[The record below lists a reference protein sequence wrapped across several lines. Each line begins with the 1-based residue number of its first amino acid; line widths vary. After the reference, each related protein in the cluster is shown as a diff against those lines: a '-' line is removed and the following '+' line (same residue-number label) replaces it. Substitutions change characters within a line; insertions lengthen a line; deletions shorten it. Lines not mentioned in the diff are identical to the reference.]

1 MRKIRIG
8 KDFTI
13 RWSIYRKTA
22 DGREAYDLTGMSL
35 ILRLQ
40 NAYRTEEIK
49 DFSVEENTITWVFRG
64 RDQKSVG
71 SYSLVLIQNNGEDG
85 MMTIDKVAAFQLVA
99 HTYEESGNADGN
111 VTIEDISLVSESA
124 ILPYVSANGNGV
136 PIFGS
141 EKEMRDYEAPYGSL
155 ASVVEENTYEAK
167 ISELY
172 QLPLDEMI
180 GGSDGTNMNTQESLE
195 MLDKLQYVRS
205 VSVTKGMEGLENGDQ
220 YMMLLVNPSIV
231 SDIIGSAKGGSIET
245 ETAIAKIAMLGL
257 QRSDEGVFSVMAFSG
272 EMIEYEDEESIS
284 NIENLTLYDSATG
297 EVNQEA
303 VDKFNES
310 LSDGGYLYVFGIKQ
324 LANGGSSEMQDQL
337 FNEDD
342 FALID
347 SWLTVTT
354 GEVNSRAF
362 IFGNGWE
369 QLDKSVDVDL
379 MLQALW
385 SSLPTK
391 LSQLTNDMNFLT
403 EHQDISHLATKEEL
417 EGYATTADLA
427 SEISKV
433 EKKIPSVEGL
443 ATEQYV
449 NDKVSEIPLVSLD
462 GYATEQ
468 YVKDKVSEI
477 PVVSLDGLA
486 TEEWVNEQI
495 SGINLSGYATKTE
508 LTTLTEEI
516 LANEEVTAAALN
528 DLNDRKADIAYVT
541 NAIAEA
547 ITYSKMSIVVQ
558 TSSTIA
564 NAISNT
570 CYVIDSASAGDVI
583 ISAFNAPTEAVEKYI
598 FMFKGAISLT
608 LPQDVKWA
616 NGEIPTIDSS
626 ASYELSIVATTIAGV
641 TTYKAVM
648 ASFL

>member
-49 DFSVEENTITWVFRG
+49 DFSVEGNTITWVFRG
-64 RDQKSVG
+64 RAQKSVG

-111 VTIEDISLVSESA
+111 VTIEDISLVSESS
-124 ILPYVSANGNGV
+124 ILPYVSANGGSGDGGNCV

-141 EKEMRDYEAPYGSL
+141 EKEMRDSEAPYGSL
-155 ASVVEENTYEAK
+155 ASVVEDNTYEAK

-180 GGSDGTNMNTQESLE
+180 GGSDGTNMNAQESLE
-195 MLDKLQYVRS
+195 MLDNLQYVRAI
-205 VSVTKGMEGLENGDQ
+205 SVTKGMEGLENGDQ

-231 SDIIGSAKGGSIET
+231 SDLMDSGNVNAESA
-245 ETAIAKIAMLGL
+245 AKIAMLGL
-257 QRSDEGVFSVMAFSG
+257 QRSGEGVFSVKAFSG
-272 EMIEYEDEESIS
+272 EMIEFEDTGSIS
-284 NIENLTLYDSATG
+284 NIEYLTLYDSAT
-297 EVNQEA
+297 EVVNQEA

-310 LSDGGYLYVFGIKQ
+310 LSDGGYLYVLGTKD
-324 LANGGSSEMQDQL
+324 LANGGSSKLQDQL

-342 FALID
+342 FAFID

-354 GEVNSRAF
+354 GEVNSRAY

-369 QLDKSVDVDL
+369 QLDKSADVDL

-403 EHQDISHLATKEEL
+403 EHQDISHLATKEEM
-417 EGYATTADLA
+417 LA
-427 SEISKV
+427 LIQE
-433 EKKIPSVEGL
+433 
-443 ATEQYV
+443 
-449 NDKVSEIPLVSLD
+449 
-462 GYATEQ
+462 
-468 YVKDKVSEI
+468 
-477 PVVSLDGLA
+477 
-486 TEEWVNEQI
+486 
-495 SGINLSGYATKTE
+495 
-508 LTTLTEEI
+508 
-516 LANEEVTAAALN
+516 
-528 DLNDRKADIAYVT
+528 LNDR
-541 NAIAEA
+541 
-547 ITYSKMSIVVQ
+547 ITALENKS
-558 TSSTIA
+558 
-564 NAISNT
+564 
-570 CYVIDSASAGDVI
+570 
-583 ISAFNAPTEAVEKYI
+583 
-598 FMFKGAISLT
+598 
-608 LPQDVKWA
+608 
-616 NGEIPTIDSS
+616 
-626 ASYELSIVATTIAGV
+626 
-641 TTYKAVM
+641 
-648 ASFL
+648 